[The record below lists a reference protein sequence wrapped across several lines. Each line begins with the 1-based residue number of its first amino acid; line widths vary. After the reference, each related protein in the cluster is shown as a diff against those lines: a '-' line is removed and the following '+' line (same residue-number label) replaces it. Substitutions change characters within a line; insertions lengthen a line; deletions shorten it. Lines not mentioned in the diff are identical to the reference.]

1 MKRFFAIVIAAAS
14 ALAAMAQFA
23 GNNIKNNPGYIWG
36 EGRGNS
42 VDEADREALAEL
54 VSQVSLFVK
63 REGSLVVENV
73 QAGKDVKSEVKYE
86 SVMKTYSFAQL
97 DNVQRVV
104 DGEEPNFRVVRY
116 IKKAEIDRI
125 FAARIHKLRSMVRV
139 ANNAY
144 LRGQHGEALRY
155 YYWSLVLLESVRH
168 SNEVT
173 VTDEQQHDHPAGLW
187 LQERINSI
195 LGSITCSV
203 ARRTADNVYELAFLS
218 NGKPVANLDFS
229 YFDGQD
235 YSEVTSVLDGQS
247 QVELRMGHSASSL
260 QVRVEYKYAF
270 DSQSDREV
278 AQVLEVMRD
287 VNFPRAQLKVPLE
300 TREERKEAVA
310 AVKQVQQSQPIATS
324 VVQADAS
331 TSQRCDAAI
340 QSVIAAVRNRSF
352 ASVQK
357 LFTPYGYCVFDTLV
371 HNGRARIVGT
381 PRLSYSRVGDNVV
394 CRSVPMQLGYS
405 RGRRFMEDVAFVFD
419 ENGLIDN
426 VMYGLG
432 KVATADICSCEI
444 PDCSDYAKQVLI
456 TFLEN
461 YKTAFAMKR
470 IDYIERL
477 FADDAI
483 IITGRLFRKYTGKSD
498 GIYHNNYYVKQTR
511 QSKQKYISNLRR
523 NFNMNEYINIKF
535 ANTDLRKF
543 PGRGEVYAVQ
553 VKQDYFSASYGD
565 SGYLF
570 LLVDVNNPDQPV
582 IHVRSWQPQPDKDW
596 GLVDEYKF

>member
-1 MKRFFAIVIAAAS
+1 MKRIIAIFLAILPV
-14 ALAAMAQFA
+14 LAAMAQFA
-23 GNNIKNNPGYIWG
+23 GDNIKNNPEYIWG
-36 EGRGNS
+36 EGRGNT
-42 VDEADREALAEL
+42 VDVADRDALAEL

-63 REGSLVVENV
+63 REGSLVIDNV

-104 DGEEPNFRVVRY
+104 DGDEPDFRVVRY

-125 FAARIHKLRSMVRV
+125 FTARIQKLKNMVRV

-168 SNEVT
+168 SNDVT
-173 VTDEQQHDHPAGLW
+173 VTDEKQVEHAAGLW
-187 LQERINSI
+187 LRERINAI
-195 LGSITCSV
+195 LGSITCSMV
-203 ARRTADNVYELAFLS
+203 KHDEGNTYELAFLS
-218 NGKPVANLDFS
+218 NGKPVASLDFT

-235 YSEVTSVLDGQS
+235 YSEVTSVLDGQAL
-247 QVELRMGHSASSL
+247 VELRMGHTASTL
-260 QVRVEYKYAF
+260 QVRVEYKYTF
-270 DSQSDREV
+270 DAQSDREV
-278 AQVLEVMRD
+278 ARVLEVMRD
-287 VNFPRAQLKVPLE
+287 VNFPRAQIKVPLDS
-300 TREERKEAVA
+300 REERQEAVA

-324 VVQADAS
+324 VVQADAA
-331 TSQRCDAAI
+331 TSQRCDAAM
-340 QSVIAAVRNRSF
+340 QSVVAAIRSRNY
-352 ASVQK
+352 ASVRK
-357 LFTPYGYCVFDTLV
+357 LFTQYGYGVFDTLV

-381 PRLSYSRVGDNVV
+381 PGLSYSRVGDNVV
-394 CRSVPMQLGYS
+394 CRSVPMQFSYS

-419 ENGLIDN
+419 ANGLIDN

-432 KVATADICSCEI
+432 KVTTGDICTSEI
-444 PDCSDYAKQVLI
+444 PDCSDYAKQVLV

-461 YKTAFAMKR
+461 YKTAFAMRR

-483 IITGRLFRKYTGKSD
+483 IITGRMFQKYTGKTD
-498 GIYHNNYYVKQTR
+498 GIYRNNYYVKQTR
-511 QSKQKYISNLRR
+511 QSKQTYIRNLRR
-523 NFNMNEYINIKF
+523 NFGMNEFINVKF
-535 ANTDLRKF
+535 ANTDLRKL

-570 LLVDVNNPDQPV
+570 LLVDVNNPDQPI